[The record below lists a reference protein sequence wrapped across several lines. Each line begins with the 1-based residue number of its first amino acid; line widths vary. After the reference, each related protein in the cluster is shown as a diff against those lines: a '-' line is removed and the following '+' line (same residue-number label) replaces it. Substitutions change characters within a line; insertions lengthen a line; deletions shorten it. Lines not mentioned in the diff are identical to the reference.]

1 MGVFMNTLASSIRA
15 RIVAIL
21 GACIVLMVVIGVFS
35 LTGLSKLNGLV
46 NDGYNGNTVPIIQL
60 SEIRSSMLDIRLQF
74 RRMQVFR
81 DDAQKVKE
89 SAEAVRA
96 DLDEMD
102 KHWKTYYPAE
112 VSSSDE
118 HAVADKINASLGE
131 FVRMSSDIATDVT
144 ADPQKAIADAAQIE
158 QHAAAGRALSDL
170 VSQDIA
176 VNDAQA
182 KASVGE
188 SESTFRTIFAI
199 AAGLLAAAIAV
210 ALIGSVFLQR
220 WIMKPLTKAIHLAG
234 QIAAGRLENRVAV
247 DTAGEFGQLLRALKE
262 MDEKLSQTVRGIKS
276 AAESVAS
283 ASSEIAS
290 GNVDLSARTEQQ
302 AASLEE
308 TAASMTQLTQTVKQ
322 NADNA
327 EQATALA
334 TNATDLANQG
344 NEAVQVMVGTI
355 EKISGSSTKISEIT
369 AVIEGIA
376 FQTNI
381 LALNA
386 AVEAARAGEQGRGF
400 AVVASE
406 VRSLAQRSATAAK
419 EIKELISGSVEEIQD
434 SVRQAAQV
442 GSSMNQVKGAIK
454 QVSDLVE
461 EIAAASMEQSR
472 GIEQI
477 GQAVSQMDEVTQQ
490 NAALVEEAAA
500 AAKSLEDQA
509 ATLRQAVGTF
519 KLTET
524 AHAVV
529 HARVAAVPSRV
540 ATAPARPAAKVAA
553 SKPAARPKALPARR
567 ESPAVTPEQRPAAAE
582 RRAPAPEP
590 RAAVAAVDDQSWE
603 TF

>member
-1 MGVFMNTLASSIRA
+1 MVTFANSIRV

-21 GACIVLMVVIGVFS
+21 GACVLLLVVIGVFS
-35 LTGLSKLNGLV
+35 LAGLSKLNGLV
-46 NDGYNGNTVPIIQL
+46 EDGYNGNTVPIIRL
-60 SEIRSSMLDIRLQF
+60 TEIRASMLDVRLQF
-74 RRMQVFR
+74 RRMQVYR
-81 DDAQKVKE
+81 DDPQKARE
-89 SAEAVRA
+89 SADAVRG
-96 DLDEMD
+96 DLE
-102 KHWKTYYPAE
+102 KISTAWKSYYPAG
-112 VSSSDE
+112 VSSNDE
-118 HAVADKINASLGE
+118 RAIADKINAGLSDFMSL
-131 FVRMSSDIATDVT
+131 SNTIAADVA
-144 ADPQKAIADAAQIE
+144 ADSQKATTDAAQID
-158 QHAAAGRALSDL
+158 QHAAAGRTLSDL
-170 VSQDIA
+170 LAQDIT

-182 KASVGE
+182 KTSVGD
-188 SESTFRTIFAI
+188 SEATFKTIFTV
-199 AAGLLAAAIAV
+199 AAALLLIGVALAV
-210 ALIGSVFLQR
+210 AGAIFLQG
-220 WIMKPLTKAIHLAG
+220 WIMKPLAKAIALANH
-234 QIAAGRLENRVAV
+234 IASGRLENRVVV
-247 DTAGEFGQLLRALKE
+247 DTGGEFGQLLSALKE
-262 MDEKLSQTVRGIKS
+262 MDEKLSDTVRGIKTS
-276 AAESVAS
+276 AESVAS

-308 TAASMTQLTQTVKQ
+308 TAASMTELTQTVKQ

-419 EIKELISGSVEEIQD
+419 EIKELIGSSVDEIHD
-434 SVRQAAQV
+434 SVQQAAQV

-461 EIAAASMEQSR
+461 EIAAASVEQSR

-509 ATLRQAVGTF
+509 ATLRTAVGTF
-519 KLTET
+519 KLSDT
-524 AHAVV
+524 ADGVMP
-529 HARVAAVPSRV
+529 ARAAVLPKRTSV
-540 ATAPARPAAKVAA
+540 
-553 SKPAARPKALPARR
+553 AARPVRAAGHGVASAPAVRPKPQPAR
-567 ESPAVTPEQRPAAAE
+567 A
-582 RRAPAPEP
+582 EP
-590 RAAVAAVDDQSWE
+590 RAAKPERSMASVDDKSWE